1 MPKYETGGNNQESN
15 PGDNK
20 KNVKETKPEAITEQD
35 EQDGKILS
43 ESIEKWNKKW
53 GRKIRE
59 ILEREEANL
68 GSDAVKSLKKLA
80 ENLKTPE
87 EIKALIDGLKDIKK
101 AEANSE
107 SDAVKSLKKLAE
119 NLKTP
124 EEIKALID
132 GLKDIGEKVK
142 DDDLGLS
149 KLKGEGKDE

>member
-20 KNVKETKPEAITEQD
+20 KNVKETKPEAISKQD

-43 ESIEKWNKKW
+43 ELIKKWDKEW

-59 ILEREEANL
+59 ILERE
-68 GSDAVKSLKKLA
+68 
-80 ENLKTPE
+80 
-87 EIKALIDGLKDIKK
+87 
-101 AEANSE
+101 EANSE